1 METKIG
7 VKGFISEINRVENLS
22 NFEKLVRINLHG
34 LQGFYIKI
42 SKMSQQR

>member
-22 NFEKLVRINLHG
+22 DFEKLVRINQHD
-34 LQGFYIKI
+34 LQGFYINI

>member
-7 VKGFISEINRVENLS
+7 VKDFISEINRVENLS
-22 NFEKLVRINLHG
+22 DFENLVHINQHG

-42 SKMSQQR
+42 SKMTR